1 MDLGSYFRERTGK
14 EMEMELQLLG
24 RAAASKIGNSL
35 QEKVCVRGRSSSRGQ
50 ASRFVEELSSG
61 ALEWR
66 DEAYF
71 CCLTIPHSSFI
82 HPAVG

>member
-1 MDLGSYFRERTGK
+1 MDLGWYFRERTGK
-14 EMEMELQLLG
+14 EMEMALRLLG

-35 QEKVCVRGRSSSRGQ
+35 QEKGGVRGRSSSRGQ
-50 ASRFVEELSSG
+50 ASRFVEELGSG

-71 CCLTIPHSSFI
+71 HCLTIPHSSFI
-82 HPAVG
+82 RPAVG

>member
-14 EMEMELQLLG
+14 EMEMALQLLG

-35 QEKVCVRGRSSSRGQ
+35 QEKRGVRGRSGSRGQ
-50 ASRFVEELSSG
+50 ASRFVEELGSG

-66 DEAYF
+66 DEAYLR
-71 CCLTIPHSSFI
+71 CLTIPHSSFI
-82 HPAVG
+82 RSAVG